1 MQLPTNIKYDG
12 NVTTRMVDNC
22 WELWNDDEMGEEP
35 EGYVRGRRS
44 QRGTWEGGGAR
55 GICEGEEE
63 PEGVE
68 PEEYVRRLNTFSV
81 HVS

>member
-1 MQLPTNIKYDG
+1 
-12 NVTTRMVDNC
+12 
-22 WELWNDDEMGEEP
+22 MGEEP